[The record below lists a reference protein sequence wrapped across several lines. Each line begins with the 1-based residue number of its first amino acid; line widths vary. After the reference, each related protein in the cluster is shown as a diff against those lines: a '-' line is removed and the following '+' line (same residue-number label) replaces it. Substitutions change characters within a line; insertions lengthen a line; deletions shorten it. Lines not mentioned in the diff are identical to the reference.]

1 MFDLYLISTFD
12 SIVGGCIVLTVLG
25 IVALATIIV
34 CSALNA
40 NLDPEDRYDSGE
52 IRVNNFLI
60 KTARPILYAGIV
72 AFVLSIFVPSSK
84 QGYII
89 YGLGNTIEYVK
100 NNDKAKMLPD
110 KAIEALGRYLDEV
123 GNSKD
128 TE

>member
-12 SIVGGCIVLTVLG
+12 SIVGGCVILTILG
-25 IVALATIIV
+25 LVALITIII
-34 CSALNA
+34 CSAFNT
-40 NLDPEDRYDSGE
+40 NLDPEDRYDSGH

-60 KTARPILYAGIV
+60 KAARPIFYVGIV
-72 AFVLSIFVPSSK
+72 AFILCIFVPNSK

-89 YGLGNTIEYVK
+89 YGVGNTIEYVK
-100 NNDKAKMLPD
+100 NNDKAKTLPD
-110 KAIEALGRYLDEV
+110 KALEALGRYLDEV